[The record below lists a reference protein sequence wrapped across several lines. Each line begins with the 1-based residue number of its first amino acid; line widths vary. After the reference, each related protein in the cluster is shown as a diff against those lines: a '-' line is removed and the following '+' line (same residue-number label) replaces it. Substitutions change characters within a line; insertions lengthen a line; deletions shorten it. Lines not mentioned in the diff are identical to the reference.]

1 MNLLLDLAPQSV
13 EIGGHSYEFDADFRN
28 FIKLE
33 LLFDEED
40 LPDEARLWMALNLFY
55 PKIPDDYIAAMQKVI
70 NIYSYAA
77 NEKSKSSG
85 SGSQMRIYSFE
96 YDADYIFAAFM
107 ADYRIDLNEIDFL
120 HWWKFRALFAGLK
133 PDNLICKIME
143 CRATDTKSMKGDQK
157 RAVEK
162 MQRQYALPR
171 PKAEQDKLD
180 EISDV
185 LMRGGNVSEVLNN

>member
-28 FIKLE
+28 CIRFESLM
-33 LLFDEED
+33 FDPEID
-40 LPDEARLWMALNLFY
+40 DDSRGMFALNLFY
-55 PKIPDDYIAAMQKVI
+55 PKIPEDIPVAFQKI
-70 NIYSYAA
+70 IQFYSAGQK
-77 NEKSKSSG
+77 EKKHSG
-85 SGSQMRIYSFE
+85 SGSQKRIYSFE

-107 ADYRIDLNEIDFL
+107 ADYHIDLNEIDFL

-143 CRATDTKSMKGDQK
+143 YRSADTKSMKGEQK
-157 RAVEK
+157 KFYEK
-162 MQRQYALPR
+162 MQRQYALPL

-180 EISDV
+180 QISNV
-185 LMRGGNVSEVLNN
+185 LMHGGNVSEVLKD

>member
-28 FIKLE
+28 CIKFESLM
-33 LLFDEED
+33 FDPEIDED
-40 LPDEARLWMALNLFY
+40 SRGAFALNLFY
-55 PKIPDDYIAAMQKVI
+55 PVIPKDIPAAFQEI
-70 NIYSYAA
+70 IRFYAA
-77 NEKSKSSG
+77 GQKEASHSG
-85 SGSQMRIYSFE
+85 SGSQTRIYSFE

-107 ADYRIDLNEIDFL
+107 ADYRIDLNEIEFL

-143 CRATDTKSMKGDQK
+143 YRSADTKSMKGEQK
-157 RAVEK
+157 KFYEK

-185 LMRGGNVSEVLNN
+185 LMCGGNVSEVLNH